1 MEIIAIIHIC
11 ADSVRMIQ
19 IKLNRDNAYNLIEKY
34 REPIDIFGKLDSNG
48 NILSDAISSLITI
61 LKNFQSICEAKK
73 VDKSIII
80 GTETLRSVSNSNIVV
95 DLIKKKVGI
104 PIELISEEQQCY
116 YDMLSTSAFVEY
128 PNGLILT

>member
-19 IKLNRDNAYNLIEKY
+19 IKLNRDNAYTLIEKY

-61 LKNFQSICEAKK
+61 LMTKEQYIS
-73 VDKSIII
+73 
-80 GTETLRSVSNSNIVV
+80 IVV
-95 DLIKKKVGI
+95 KL
-104 PIELISEEQQCY
+104 
-116 YDMLSTSAFVEY
+116 
-128 PNGLILT
+128 NG